1 MNNVRTNTKGMGIN
15 IEKLADLVLSLDERQ
30 ESTAKAI
37 EMIHILV
44 GLLFWNL
51 TQITYL
57 FVLRIFRQ
65 TK

>member
-44 GLLFWNL
+44 GLLF
-51 TQITYL
+51 
-57 FVLRIFRQ
+57 
-65 TK
+65 